1 MISAPS
7 HLPRLSGNR
16 IGALSLILFVLMSCS
31 TPKSAGKTPPPKP
44 PSPPAENQ
52 VKVFDPVTGTDVW
65 VPRSSVKVDTVKW
78 TEDPAPPLVVET
90 EIKPEL
96 PNSKKKYTV
105 SLMLPLDGDQHIAKD
120 NLDQKLNRF
129 LQYYAGMQLAI
140 RETDSLALPLSF
152 YAYDADG
159 TITSTE
165 ALLKKTEPTH
175 FDVIVGPYEK
185 ESLEAVANFGLKHES
200 MVISP
205 WLPAFTIAS
214 ENPFFIQV
222 VPGLGAHAESI
233 SQFLVEEKGDKKIFL
248 VARNTPA
255 EINRLALFKKNKRLV
270 TEDLII
276 SDSSPDLER
285 TELKSILAEEG
296 TVFVLPYYAKSDEA
310 FVNSFLRKLHADK
323 ELKEVMVIGL
333 PQWLGFSNLNANY
346 LESLSVHLSVSTF
359 MDIDAPAYASFRHRF
374 FSNYHTVPDLQA
386 FLGYDLIKW
395 ISSMLMKGGQEAFI
409 SALVPWEE
417 GIASGYQLRPVYKNS
432 TGGSGEMKTPLYY
445 ENMHIR
451 IVKYEA
457 QDYHL
462 VK

>member
-16 IGALSLILFVLMSCS
+16 IGGLGLVICVLISCS
-31 TPKSAGKTPPPKP
+31 APKTTTKTPAPKVPP
-44 PSPPAENQ
+44 PPAENQ
-52 VKVFDPVTGTDVW
+52 VKVFDPMTGTDVW

-78 TEDPAPPLVVET
+78 TEDPAPPLVRES
-90 EIKPEL
+90 EIKPDL
-96 PNSKKKYTV
+96 PKSKEHYAV
-105 SLMLPLDGDQHIAKD
+105 SLMLPFDGDQHIAMD
-120 NLDQKLNRF
+120 NLDQKVNRF

-140 RETDSLALPLSF
+140 RETDSLALPVSF

-159 TITSTE
+159 SIASTE
-165 ALLKKTEPTH
+165 ALLKKTETTH
-175 FDVIVGPYEK
+175 FDVVVGPYEK

-222 VPGLGAHAESI
+222 VPGLAAHAESI
-233 SQFLVEEKGDKKIFL
+233 SHFLVEEMGNKKIFL
-248 VARNTPA
+248 VARNTPV
-255 EINRLALFKKNKRLV
+255 EINRLALFKKNKNLV

-285 TELKSILAEEG
+285 TELKSILADEG
-296 TVFVLPYYAKSDEA
+296 TVFVLPFYAKSDEA

-359 MDIDAPAYASFRHRF
+359 MDVDAPAYASFRHRF
-374 FSNYHTVPDLQA
+374 FTHYHTVPDLQA
-386 FLGYDLIKW
+386 FLGYDLIRW
-395 ISSMLMKGGQEAFI
+395 ITSMLMKGGQEAFI
-409 SALVPWEE
+409 SSVVPWEE
-417 GIASGYQLRPVYKNS
+417 GIASGYQLRPVYKS
-432 TGGSGEMKTPLYY
+432 PSEGSGEMKTPLYY